1 MRYLVYDKKVFVES
15 TLRENEFFSVSSPDL
30 YFITKECWD
39 KSYAPYAPYIRI
51 GTLCK
56 DNNQNVIKSD
66 VSLFIFKDARSLIV
80 GDNVHEWIISV
91 KQTEDVW
98 HTRDIYVQEGFQ
110 DGDGY
115 TQLSYLAINLSDT
128 PLGNKFEVSHAV
140 DVYDIKD
147 YRLYHLENNKYHLI
161 EREEK

>member
-30 YFITKECWD
+30 YFITKEYWD
-39 KSYAPYAPYIRI
+39 KSYASYILI

-66 VSLFIFKDARSLIV
+66 VYLFIFKDARSLIV
-80 GDNVHEWIISV
+80 EDNVHEWIISV

-98 HTRDIYVQEGFQ
+98 HTRDIYLQEGFQ

-115 TQLSYLAINLSDT
+115 TQLSYIAINLSDT
-128 PLGNKFEVSHAV
+128 PLGNKFEVSYAV
-140 DVYDIKD
+140 DVHDIKD
-147 YRLYHLENNKYHLI
+147 YKLYHLEDNKYYLI

>member
-30 YFITKECWD
+30 YFITKEYKD
-39 KSYAPYAPYIRI
+39 NSYTPYIRI

-66 VSLFIFKDARSLIV
+66 VYLFIFKDARSLIV
-80 GDNVHEWIISV
+80 EDNVHEWIISV

-98 HTRDIYVQEGFQ
+98 HTRDIYLQEGFQ

-115 TQLSYLAINLSDT
+115 IQPSYIAINLSDT
-128 PLGNKFEVSHAV
+128 LFGNKFEVSYAV